1 VLVSVTKPRTGR
13 FARIRCAFI
22 DTKKVARLVPD
33 MVESSYQDIELCLDI
48 IKEKF
53 EEFGFGLIR
62 GQVSQRVTFF
72 SSGRL
77 GLGNLWNGL

>member
-1 VLVSVTKPRTGR
+1 
-13 FARIRCAFI
+13 
-22 DTKKVARLVPD
+22 